1 MVLHAGGVKIF
12 DRPPGCPTEEVRSL
26 SNSSHA
32 LDPPA
37 DSAGGADTYLS
48 PAMALRRV
56 ALGVARRVLAPVEAG
71 IFTESAHARHH
82 SRCVRFCSSTGGSG
96 RDDEDGEPTDDP
108 AAGSDPEVRSPAWNV
123 PDDAPA
129 PETDATASTADDDA
143 EIATTSSSNEHST
156 NKKNP
161 FVPFFVRKAGETDSN
176 AAAPS
181 KQRGAAARRKP
192 TTAPPD
198 ESQNLYVKN
207 LPPDFSAAKLAN
219 LFLQHGDVLSTKFV
233 AAEPT
238 AGRPAP
244 TGLVRFAT
252 RAEAEAAMAQ
262 LNGVKLGGDG
272 VGPATEPLEVSVAMS
287 KEQREA
293 QYAERKAAREERME
307 KRKAWLAKQA
317 EWAQK
322 MKERDAR
329 RAAFAN
335 RVSIHV
341 RDAPRGL
348 DAEST
353 AKIFKPFGDV
363 ARVKLWFAN
372 GASPTAV
379 LSMGS
384 AEEAAAAIAMLSGRK
399 LEGCAKPMTITVHK
413 PGNKGDGKA
422 KDASP
427 NESES
432 ESESESAAAAAPPGP
447 ELPIVDVDDEMLAKQ
462 KAAMDA
468 AATIAAEVRASRP
481 TKRTE
486 RRPLSPSSPS
496 ERRPLSQSREREPST
511 RARAYGGERGRART
525 TSQRGEAV
533 AGPGVAITDA
543 RAMERL
549 ESATARMRQRGA
561 GRAFGAGLNDAF
573 TRQSKG
579 GTGGGDRSKKG
590 PARRRAARDAFGM
603 GAIDPKTQAALDARV
618 REAREAAR
626 GEVNYDWDV
635 GEFEQTMRME
645 FDENWN
651 AAEFNAAP
659 YVPGFNIPPPGASK
673 EDEGSVLDAHKDWL
687 MRVGNIP
694 NDEVFNESKRVALE
708 QFQHYKRMDEKERV
722 RAGASPISGDFLA
735 ERASLTEEVDG
746 ISSDSPM
753 YAFAVKAV
761 DALDGNAG
769 WSHDRK
775 IRALR
780 FLASRAEKY
789 GAAEETG
796 ATQVEQ

>member
-1 MVLHAGGVKIF
+1 L
-12 DRPPGCPTEEVRSL
+12 
-26 SNSSHA
+26 
-32 LDPPA
+32 
-37 DSAGGADTYLS
+37 
-48 PAMALRRV
+48 
-56 ALGVARRVLAPVEAG
+56 
-71 IFTESAHARHH
+71 
-82 SRCVRFCSSTGGSG
+82 
-96 RDDEDGEPTDDP
+96 
-108 AAGSDPEVRSPAWNV
+108 
-123 PDDAPA
+123 
-129 PETDATASTADDDA
+129 
-143 EIATTSSSNEHST
+143 
-156 NKKNP
+156 
-161 FVPFFVRKAGETDSN
+161 
-176 AAAPS
+176 
-181 KQRGAAARRKP
+181 
-192 TTAPPD
+192 
-198 ESQNLYVKN
+198 
-207 LPPDFSAAKLAN
+207 
-219 LFLQHGDVLSTKFV
+219 
-233 AAEPT
+233 
-238 AGRPAP
+238 
-244 TGLVRFAT
+244 
-252 RAEAEAAMAQ
+252 
-262 LNGVKLGGDG
+262 
-272 VGPATEPLEVSVAMS
+272 
-287 KEQREA
+287 
-293 QYAERKAAREERME
+293 
-307 KRKAWLAKQA
+307 
-317 EWAQK
+317 
-322 MKERDAR
+322 
-329 RAAFAN
+329 
-335 RVSIHV
+335 
-341 RDAPRGL
+341 
-348 DAEST
+348 
-353 AKIFKPFGDV
+353 
-363 ARVKLWFAN
+363 
-372 GASPTAV
+372 
-379 LSMGS
+379 
-384 AEEAAAAIAMLSGRK
+384 
-399 LEGCAKPMTITVHK
+399 
-413 PGNKGDGKA
+413 
-422 KDASP
+422 
-427 NESES
+427 
-432 ESESESAAAAAPPGP
+432 
-447 ELPIVDVDDEMLAKQ
+447 
-462 KAAMDA
+462 
-468 AATIAAEVRASRP
+468 
-481 TKRTE
+481 
-486 RRPLSPSSPS
+486 
-496 ERRPLSQSREREPST
+496 QSREREPST

-533 AGPGVAITDA
+533 AGPGVAIPDA

-626 GEVNYDWDV
+626 GEVNFDWDV

-659 YVPGFNIPPPGASK
+659 YVPGFNIQPPGGSK

-735 ERASLTEEVDG
+735 ERASLADEVDG
-746 ISSDSPM
+746 ISTDSPM